1 MMWFCTKKTAGDD
14 SCAVQRPGIY
24 ELRKEDTCLI
34 DILAEAGGGVL
45 TQGDA
50 GAIAITRKV
59 GDKQEVITADAA
71 PGLTGRS
78 GGGDNPRLMPDD
90 LILCRKA
97 IKTRWSWAKCA
108 APGSYLVKEQTR
120 ILDLLAQAGG
130 AAERAGE
137 ELFLTRD
144 GAAKRI
150 ELRALERLGLQ
161 NDRVRPGDVLY
172 IPEGRNQVLVLGEVR
187 SPGYFQF
194 RAGGIAS

>member
-1 MMWFCTKKTAGDD
+1 MMWFLYQKKQQVMILG
-14 SCAVQRPGIY
+14 AVQRPGIY

-108 APGSYLVKEQTR
+108 APPALILSKSRPVFWICWPKRAVRRSGPVK
-120 ILDLLAQAGG
+120 
-130 AAERAGE
+130 
-137 ELFLTRD
+137 
-144 GAAKRI
+144 
-150 ELRALERLGLQ
+150 
-161 NDRVRPGDVLY
+161 N
-172 IPEGRNQVLVLGEVR
+172 
-187 SPGYFQF
+187 YF
-194 RAGGIAS
+194 